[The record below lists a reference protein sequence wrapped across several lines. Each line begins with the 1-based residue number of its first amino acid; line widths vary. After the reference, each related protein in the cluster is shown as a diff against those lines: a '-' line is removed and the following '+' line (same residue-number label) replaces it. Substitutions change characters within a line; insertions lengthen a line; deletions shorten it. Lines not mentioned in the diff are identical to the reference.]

1 MPQLTP
7 DCDRVVVAVLPPL
20 NGMEFHVLYVIKLIQ
35 MIMEIRI
42 SEDYWLSDILVVD
55 FANITL
61 QHISKATPSIVK
73 KYEMCALVSNK
84 NIFYVNND
92 SGA

>member
-20 NGMEFHVLYVIKLIQ
+20 NGMEFNPLYVIKLIQ

-42 SEDYWLSDILVVD
+42 SEDYWLSDIYVVD
-55 FANITL
+55 YANFTL
-61 QHISKATPSIVK
+61 HHISKVTPSLVK
-73 KYEMCALVSNK
+73 KYEMCALVSNT